1 MRERRQAAYARER
14 VLGPQMTNQDQRQDE
29 LNSAQ
34 AYQENELVD
43 VDEFKGVD
51 LESDEEDE
59 IEDLSAHFELL
70 NE

>member
-1 MRERRQAAYARER
+1 
-14 VLGPQMTNQDQRQDE
+14 MTNQGQRQDE
-29 LNSAQ
+29 LANAHIH
-34 AYQENELVD
+34 QENELVD